1 MFGKLARTHY
11 GCDTLVDLM
20 QLRAKQQPET
30 LAYRF
35 LATGD
40 IDGVV
45 EQWTFGEVDLRA
57 RAIAARLQEAQAEG
71 ERVLLLYAPGL
82 EFIVAFLG
90 CVHAGAIAVPAY
102 PHRTLDRLRAIARDS
117 RARFVLTTSAFLRI
131 SRTLRGQSPELEE
144 AQWIPTDL
152 LTNDAASSWRKPE
165 LTGGTLAF

>member
-1 MFGKLARTHY
+1 MFGQLARDIHS
-11 GCDTLVDLM
+11 CDTLVDLM
-20 QLRAKQQPET
+20 QLQAERQPKS

-35 LATGD
+35 LASGD
-40 IDGVV
+40 VDGAV
-45 EQWTFGEVDLRA
+45 EQWTYGELDLRA
-57 RAIAARLQEAQAEG
+57 RAIAARLQEGQAEG

-82 EFIVAFLG
+82 EFIAAFLG

-131 SRTLRGQSPELEE
+131 SRTLRGQAPELDE

-152 LTNDAASSWRKPE
+152 LT
-165 LTGGTLAF
+165 